1 MYKIKVHIQ
10 RFVVLLVLLLS
21 SVFTYA
27 QLTAKVGD
35 ITTLSVSK
43 VSGDT
48 YAWELY
54 DVATGVNFVTGAGN
68 CPTSKAQFV
77 NGKSTGASVKVK
89 WLAEGEY
96 FYKVTERN
104 SCTNNVKIGRVLITA
119 AAIPPKPTVGIT
131 YNRTSGTAELTALEY
146 TGALLWSTGETS
158 RSITVTEPGN
168 YTVTQVVNGQR
179 SEEAIAK
186 VTPIKTTAPTSA
198 MALPPK
204 IEEGGV
210 AELVAEGCGE
220 GGTLYWYADKSLTQ
234 ELSDT
239 KVAPTKTTTYY
250 VICENEAGCRSEA
263 LPVTVEVGKYDKCE
277 KMYEN
282 LTMEQLLTP
291 NGDGIND
298 KWELKEVLEYCIECG
313 KRAHVRL
320 FNRWGA
326 KVYEKDGYMF
336 DDERFEGYSK
346 NDLNYKGEEQLPSG
360 TYFYIIM
367 FNGKKDKTG
376 FITIAN
382 DK

>member
-21 SVFTYA
+21 SAFTYA
-27 QLTAKVGD
+27 QLTARVGEV
-35 ITTLSVSK
+35 TTLSVSE

-54 DVATGVNFVTGAGN
+54 DVATGVNFAIEAGN
-68 CPTSKAQFV
+68 CPASKAQFV
-77 NGKSTGASVKVK
+77 NGKNTGASVNVK

-104 SCTNNVKIGRVLITA
+104 SCTNNVKIGRVIVTLA
-119 AAIPPKPTVGIT
+119 ELLPPTVGVT
-131 YNRTSGTAELTALEY
+131 YDCTEGVAVITALEY
-146 TGALLWSTGETS
+146 TGELLWSTGETS
-158 RSITVTEPGN
+158 KSIIVTEPGT
-168 YTVTQVVNGQR
+168 YTVTQAANGLR
-179 SEEAIAK
+179 SEEAVVK
-186 VTPIKTTAPTSA
+186 VTPIKATAPTNV

-204 IEEGGV
+204 IEAGGV
-210 AELVAEGCGE
+210 SELVAEGCGE
-220 GGTLYWYADKSLTQ
+220 GGTLYWYADEDLTQ

-239 KVAPTKTTTYY
+239 KVEPTKTTTYY
-250 VICENEAGCRSEA
+250 VVCENEAGCRSEA
-263 LPVTVEVGKYDKCE
+263 VPVTVEVGKYDKCE

-282 LTMEQLLTP
+282 LTIEQLITP
-291 NGDGIND
+291 NGDGKND
-298 KWELKEVLEYCIECG
+298 KWELVDVLKYCLECN

-336 DDERFEGYSK
+336 DEERFEGYSQNK
-346 NDLNYKGEEQLPSG
+346 LDFQNLQQLPSG

-367 FNGKKDKTG
+367 FNGDKDKTG
-376 FITIAN
+376 YITIAN